1 MCVITPAMMY
11 ELALP
16 FTALAAF
23 LKVIWPRGT
32 PLGSF
37 GQPCRLQRRRGFRSV
52 SIHRAGQG
60 WLTTKVFGQ
69 V

>member
-1 MCVITPAMMY
+1 MCVITPGAMVY

-37 GQPCRLQRRRGFRSV
+37 GQPCRLQRWLGFRSRLN
-52 SIHRAGQG
+52 SPRGAR
-60 WLTTKVFGQ
+60 LANN
-69 V
+69 